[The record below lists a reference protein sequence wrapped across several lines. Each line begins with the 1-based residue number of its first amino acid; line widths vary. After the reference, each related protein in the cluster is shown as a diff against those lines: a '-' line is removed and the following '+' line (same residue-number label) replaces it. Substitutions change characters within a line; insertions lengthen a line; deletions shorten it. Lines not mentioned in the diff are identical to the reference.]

1 MSLKSIKTILPFAI
15 LFFLLILLWRELFA
29 TDSHELPSPL
39 IGETLPHF
47 SLPNLGEP
55 HVKLTPDD
63 LKGHVSLLNVW
74 ATWCYA
80 CGTEHAMLMKISHQY
95 HVPIY
100 GIDYKDNHEDA
111 VRWLTEKGNPYQKIG
126 DDRNGDAAIDLG
138 VYGTPETF
146 VINPQGK
153 IVYRQVGA
161 INQATWDN
169 ILYPIIQQYE
179 GTPHE

>member
-1 MSLKSIKTILPFAI
+1 M
-15 LFFLLILLWRELFA
+15 
-29 TDSHELPSPL
+29 
-39 IGETLPHF
+39 
-47 SLPNLGEP
+47 
-55 HVKLTPDD
+55 
-63 LKGHVSLLNVW
+63 
-74 ATWCYA
+74 
-80 CGTEHAMLMKISHQY
+80 
-95 HVPIY
+95 
-100 GIDYKDNHEDA
+100 
-111 VRWLTEKGNPYQKIG
+111 RWLTEKGNPYQKIG